1 MRSDQVFDLIGLA
14 FAIAGLIALI
24 YFAYMLLGQ

>member
-14 FAIAGLIALI
+14 VAIAGLIALI